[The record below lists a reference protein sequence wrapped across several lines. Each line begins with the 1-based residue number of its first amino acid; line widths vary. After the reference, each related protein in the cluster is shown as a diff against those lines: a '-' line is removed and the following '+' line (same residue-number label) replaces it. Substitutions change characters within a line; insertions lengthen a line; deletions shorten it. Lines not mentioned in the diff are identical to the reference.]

1 MRNLNSRWKTVLTAE
16 IAIYIIHAIAGNSY
30 VSSVFVG
37 EAWEEGYIKNGMGR
51 PCLSRTLEDVGT
63 CVSCMFPWGN
73 SGAFYATTL
82 GVAAYGAGGYIP
94 YTVMWWA
101 CPLFAM
107 IWAIT
112 GIGISKLSPDEI
124 KAELETIQA
133 KKDKAVSIA
142 DI

>member
-1 MRNLNSRWKTVLTAE
+1 
-16 IAIYIIHAIAGNSY
+16 
-30 VSSVFVG
+30 
-37 EAWEEGYIKNGMGR
+37 
-51 PCLSRTLEDVGT
+51 
-63 CVSCMFPWGN
+63 MFPWGN

-107 IWAIT
+107 ILAIT

-133 KKDKAVSIA
+133 KKDEAVSIA